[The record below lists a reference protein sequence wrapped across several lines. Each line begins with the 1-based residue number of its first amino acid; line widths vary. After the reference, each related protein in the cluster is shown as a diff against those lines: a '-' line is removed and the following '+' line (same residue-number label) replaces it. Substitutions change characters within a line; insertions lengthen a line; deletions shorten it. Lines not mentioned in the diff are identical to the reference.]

1 MNYLVA
7 IAFHCQVHDKLFN
20 EVLIVFGW
28 FVCVCVSVYLSVRF
42 RPAPEVE
49 KSRADKAEK
58 WGHDLYNEEEQKP
71 REKWEKEKVISL
83 SLSLCL
89 NNLPM

>member
-1 MNYLVA
+1 MISCSMRYWLFLVGL
-7 IAFHCQVHDKLFN
+7 CL
-20 EVLIVFGW
+20 
-28 FVCVCVSVYLSVRF
+28 CVCLSVRF

-83 SLSLCL
+83 SLSLL
-89 NNLPM
+89 KQLAYVNYL